1 MKTSILIK
9 KPAKWH
15 LNIYNKSYSPW
26 SSGINS
32 NFKYFISTQKK
43 WTGEEMYLKILIY
56 VYDKNQ
62 ENLYWKRATLLIKS
76 RRRPYTEPTVLS
88 NRNSTGPSSPT
99 VLLIPHWPTVLFPT
113 QRQTSPLSSPFTKW
127 TRKIQTANSE
137 VDFSINLKRG
147 LMNIKKFNIYAQCSF
162 PRKEQTHQT
171 LSERGFFM
179 DLCTLVEWELLY
191 LRRHIYVI

>member
-1 MKTSILIK
+1 MKF
-9 KPAKWH
+9 W
-15 LNIYNKSYSPW
+15 Y
-26 SSGINS
+26 NS

-62 ENLYWKRATLLIKS
+62 ENLYWKRVTLLIKS

-88 NRNSTGPSSPT
+88 NRNSTGPSSPA
-99 VLLIPHWPTVLFPT
+99 VLLRPHWPTVLFPY
-113 QRQTSPLSSPFTKW
+113 SKANKSFIFPFRKTNK
-127 TRKIQTANSE
+127 KIQTANSE

-147 LMNIKKFNIYAQCSF
+147 LMNIKKFNIYTQCSF

-191 LRRHIYVI
+191 LRRHISVI